1 MGPFE
6 KRVEES
12 EEQTARD
19 YVRSVARRFKGKGS
33 YMIGSMKDEL
43 KKYER
48 PNDETYLD
56 FATRY
61 LSDEQIEREWH
72 EALK

>member
-6 KRVEES
+6 RLVEGD
-12 EEQTARD
+12 EQTARD
-19 YVRSVARRFKGKGS
+19 YVRSVARRFKGKGT
-33 YMIGSMKDEL
+33 YMLDSMKSEL

-48 PNDETYLD
+48 PNDESYLV
-56 FATRY
+56 FVTRF
-61 LSDEQIEREWH
+61 LSDEQIEREWA